1 MRVTQWTSLKGRL
14 VDTLG
19 VEHDLLHVPL
29 GLLLF
34 SLMALILWR
43 RADRLTWAFF
53 GLLLLQ
59 LMNEAFDAIQWV
71 SWTGRIPWSEAARD
85 TAVTLAVPLAVV
97 LASSLTRRIKA
108 RRLPVEPGSDPRRAS
123 RGLSGQP
130 VTPADGDAA

>member
-1 MRVTQWTSLKGRL
+1 L
-14 VDTLG
+14 VDILG

-53 GLLLLQ
+53 GLVLLQ
-59 LMNEAFDAIQWV
+59 LMNEALDSVQWV

-85 TAVTLAVPLAVV
+85 TAVTLAAPLAVV
-97 LASSLTRRIKA
+97 LASLLTRCFKA
-108 RRLPVEPGSDPRRAS
+108 RRVPVKPRSDPRRAT

-130 VTPADGDAA
+130 VTPTDGDVA